1 MEAVGIEPAEFSVQT
16 RRIAINASPP
26 KKVDARERIELTISG
41 LQPEALPLG
50 YRAMVVPLGF
60 EPRPNSLKGRDAVHY
75 IMRPWCTERG
85 SNPRLCLG
93 KAVFYR

>member
-1 MEAVGIEPAEFSVQT
+1 MVDPGGIEPPPSGCRPEVLPLSLRA
-16 RRIAINASPP
+16 P

-60 EPRPNSLKGRDAVHY
+60 EPRPNSLKGRDAIHY
-75 IMRPWCTERG
+75 IMRPWCTERE
-85 SNPRLCLG
+85 SNPRI
-93 KAVFYR
+93 